1 MAINEK
7 ELNEVSGGYGNWQQY
22 AKGSYVN
29 YGQYIVY
36 TVVGG
41 DVLSGIAI
49 RFGVTVQQICQ
60 WNNIKNPDGGFLS
73 LCSQSVSVVRAKRCR
88 LPLAKVLRALIKEW
102 VSFIHLK
109 YILRPLNIWRKASA
123 PIKCAVQCFG
133 ARGKV
138 LFRATA
144 ESQSRALKGCSQS
157 VSAVRAKR
165 SRRPLIKILR
175 VLI

>member
-60 WNNIKNPDGGFLS
+60 WNNIKNPDSDRQHPSPASRRGIFVVMLPVS
-73 LCSQSVSVVRAKRCR
+73 LCR
-88 LPLAKVLRALIKEW
+88 
-102 VSFIHLK
+102 
-109 YILRPLNIWRKASA
+109 
-123 PIKCAVQCFG
+123 
-133 ARGKV
+133 
-138 LFRATA
+138 
-144 ESQSRALKGCSQS
+144 
-157 VSAVRAKR
+157 RAKR

-175 VLI
+175 VLL

>member
-60 WNNIKNPDGGFLS
+60 WNNIKNPDKGGGFLS

-88 LPLAKVLRALIKEW
+88 LPLAKVLRALI
-102 VSFIHLK
+102 
-109 YILRPLNIWRKASA
+109 
-123 PIKCAVQCFG
+123 
-133 ARGKV
+133 
-138 LFRATA
+138 
-144 ESQSRALKGCSQS
+144 
-157 VSAVRAKR
+157 
-165 SRRPLIKILR
+165 R
-175 VLI
+175 VG